1 MFLCVALNLKKFYAI
16 YIIFLFLPPLS
27 IPQFFLY
34 QLLKRKQLQIF
45 SGEKWASG
53 KFFLKLPFSIYYSEF
68 SLSGISTFNREAFFN
83 GKKFMWHN
91 FFYTFFFMEEM
102 KWKSLALFFKF
113 THTPTS
119 TLKGSQSSMAGK
131 SSFPPSS
138 NIKCEREI
146 GEKCGCVQGKMSYT
160 SKGWKRG
167 HMIGIDRIFVIYQN

>member
-1 MFLCVALNLKKFYAI
+1 MRHVPVCRSQSKKVLCNLY
-16 YIIFLFLPPLS
+16 YFLFLPPLS

-91 FFYTFFFMEEM
+91 FFYTFFHGRNEM
-102 KWKSLALFFKF
+102 KKVWHYFLNSHTHPHQRWREAKVPWQEKALF
-113 THTPTS
+113 HHHRI
-119 TLKGSQSSMAGK
+119 
-131 SSFPPSS
+131 S
-138 NIKCEREI
+138 NARE
-146 GEKCGCVQGKMSYT
+146 K
-160 SKGWKRG
+160 
-167 HMIGIDRIFVIYQN
+167 